1 MPLTIPIVLN
11 VPTDPEVVRD
21 TMGTALQA
29 GTNIKIT
36 PNDALDKITVDGAQ
50 IIAGLGIGAVVDSAN
65 NTITISNTSG
75 GATFN
80 VDLYPDDTTGTVV
93 MDTKIA
99 TAVAAVNTLYST
111 SRGSHTA
118 TLRFTPGNYRITDP
132 NIFDPLVMSTSA
144 KRSLTIAG
152 PQELGKRASLI
163 IFASSVGASKDQQ
176 AGALFRFVNNRQFTV
191 RDIGFRSENA
201 NQTLFYH
208 YCNTISDEGS
218 LYPEFPA
225 SSAQNSGRFRR
236 IYVEGDWDVV
246 CGFDGGVRANLNSEM
261 GFSDWTLSNSLT
273 CKTVFRWGYK
283 LRNGAFLSTGI
294 SAPTAG
300 SYTLTYNGQTTGSI
314 AYNASAATVQAAL
327 EGLSTIG
334 AGNVIVSASSAP
346 TAGSY
351 VLKFVNAMAGVFN
364 GDLLTTT
371 TTGWSG
377 VSWKV
382 FLYPPQQD
390 QSLNY
395 HFENVELEFKAGN
408 VCEINRGGTIIW
420 EGYNSIILGTN
431 SGVGGTIFVMPEIAT
446 HADDACSLVVAGDFR
461 PELRVATS
469 KFMDC
474 AWHGVNKNI
483 RIGPCKIS
491 VTAISGGPTGS
502 TVKAM
507 EVIRFSNAI
516 DAQQMPVLFD
526 QVEIPGFVTIENA
539 TTGANLT
546 ASDIA
551 FSQCRFKSWTTP
563 TVTKFADRTALL
575 ADTTAAIRVVSSA
588 QIYNRGSYGNAGA
601 PLSITA
607 SKLTPD
613 GSYSL

>member
-1 MPLTIPIVLN
+1 MPLTIPVVI
-11 VPTDPEVVRD
+11 PTDPEVVRD
-21 TMGTALQA
+21 TMGAALVG
-29 GTNIKIT
+29 GTNVKIT
-36 PNDALDKITVDGAQ
+36 PNDALDTITVDGAQ
-50 IIAGLGIGAVVDSAN
+50 IIAGLGIGAVVDAAN

-80 VDLYPDDTTGTVV
+80 VDIYPDDQTGTVV

-99 TAVAAVNTLYST
+99 TAVAAVNALYST
-111 SRGSHTA
+111 ARGSHTA
-118 TLRFTPGNYRITDP
+118 TMRFTPGNFRVTDLSV
-132 NIFDPLVMSTSA
+132 FDPLVLAATA
-144 KRSLTIAG
+144 KRSVTIAG

-163 IFASSVGASKDQQ
+163 IVASSVGASTDQVSRSV
-176 AGALFRFVNNRQFTV
+176 FKFCNNRQFTV
-191 RDIGFRSENA
+191 RDIGFRSENS
-201 NQTLFYH
+201 NQILFHH

-225 SSAQNSGRFRR
+225 SSAQNSGRYRR

-246 CGFDGGVRANLNSEM
+246 CGFDGGIRANLNSEM

-273 CKTVFRWGYK
+273 CTTVFRWGFK
-283 LRNGAFLSTGI
+283 LRDGAYLSTGI

-300 SYTLTYNGQTTGSI
+300 TFTLTYNGQTTSAL
-314 AYNASAATVQAAL
+314 AYNASAATIQAAL

-334 AGNVIVSASSAP
+334 SGNVVVTASSAP

-351 VLKFVNAMAGVFN
+351 VLKFVNAMKGVFD
-364 GDLLTTT
+364 GTLLTTAT
-371 TTGWSG
+371 AGWGG

-390 QSLNY
+390 QFLNY
-395 HFENVELEFKAGN
+395 HFENMELEFKSGN
-408 VCEINRGGTIIW
+408 VFEINRGGTIVLS
-420 EGYNSIILGTN
+420 GYNSIILGTN

-446 HADDACSLVVAGDFR
+446 HADDACSLVVQGNFR
-461 PELRVATS
+461 PELRVSTA

-507 EVIRFSNAI
+507 ETIRFSNAI
-516 DAQQMPVLFD
+516 DAQQMPVTFD
-526 QVEIPGFVTIENA
+526 QVEIPGYVTIANA
-539 TTGANLT
+539 ATGANST

-551 FSQCRFKSWTTP
+551 FHQCRFKSWTSP
-563 TVTKFADRTALL
+563 TFGLFASQSALA
-575 ADTTAAIRVVSSA
+575 ADTTTAIRALGSA
-588 QIYNRGSYGNAGA
+588 LIYNRGSYGNAGA
-601 PLSITA
+601 PLSLTGTKQTA
-607 SKLTPD
+607 D
-613 GSYSL
+613 GSVSV